1 MTMKEKIKIEE
12 GFLETTESLV
22 TDLLKKHFETPDC
35 QLDAFTKSKM
45 SAFCKAI
52 LHFSMLLLFGSDHKV
67 ILSKIEPSNI
77 TGSCVIYP
85 ILLW

>member
-35 QLDAFTKSKM
+35 QLDAFTKSKI
-45 SAFCKAI
+45 KGLI
-52 LHFSMLLLFGSDHKV
+52 KRVIIQEVEYLNQDPENYFSIYGEDH
-67 ILSKIEPSNI
+67 LNN
-77 TGSCVIYP
+77 
-85 ILLW
+85 

>member
-22 TDLLKKHFETPDC
+22 TDLLKKHFETADC

-45 SAFCKAI
+45 KGLI
-52 LHFSMLLLFGSDHKV
+52 KRVIIQEVEYLNQDPENYFSIYGEDH
-67 ILSKIEPSNI
+67 LNN
-77 TGSCVIYP
+77 
-85 ILLW
+85 

>member
-22 TDLLKKHFETPDC
+22 TDLLKKHFEAADC

-45 SAFCKAI
+45 KGLI
-52 LHFSMLLLFGSDHKV
+52 KRVIIQEVEYLNQDPENYFSIYGEDH
-67 ILSKIEPSNI
+67 LNN
-77 TGSCVIYP
+77 
-85 ILLW
+85 